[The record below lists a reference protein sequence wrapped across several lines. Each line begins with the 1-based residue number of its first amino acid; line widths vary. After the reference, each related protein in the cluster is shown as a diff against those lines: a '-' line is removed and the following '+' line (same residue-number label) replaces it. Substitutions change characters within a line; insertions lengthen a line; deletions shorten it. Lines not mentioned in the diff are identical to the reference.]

1 MSPIDLTYQDSSVR
15 CFVLVNILKDTCEK
29 LVNIILSLIP
39 LCTQDSEIENAM
51 VASAGLTTST
61 EPGGDTE
68 HASTPYIDDLA
79 G

>member
-1 MSPIDLTYQDSSVR
+1 MD
-15 CFVLVNILKDTCEK
+15 FVLVNILKDTCEK

-51 VASAGLTTST
+51 VASAVSNSLTTST
-61 EPGGDTE
+61 EQGGDTE

>member
-1 MSPIDLTYQDSSVR
+1 MSPIDLRHVCMD
-15 CFVLVNILKDTCEK
+15 FVLVNILKDTCEK

-51 VASAGLTTST
+51 VASAISNSLTTST
-61 EPGGDTE
+61 ELGGDTE